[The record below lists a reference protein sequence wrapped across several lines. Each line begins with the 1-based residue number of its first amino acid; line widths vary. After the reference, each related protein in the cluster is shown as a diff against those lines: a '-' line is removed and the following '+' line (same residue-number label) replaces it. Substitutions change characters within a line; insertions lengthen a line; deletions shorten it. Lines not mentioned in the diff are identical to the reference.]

1 MRTPGYFPLIVCS
14 LVWAAACS
22 PATPLPPTSPAV
34 VVSPATRGPHV
45 GPTPTVI
52 ATVSQPPAQS
62 GPTVQVDVTVTDD
75 KLSSSMTTFHVGTAY
90 LFVVKN
96 TGTHELCFDI
106 APPEHATGS
115 LAASL
120 AAALVDIPQNKLPTG
135 AVVQAPYTF
144 NDSAAGVPLELS
156 CLVRRAYD
164 DNVRLAIT
172 VTK

>member
-1 MRTPGYFPLIVCS
+1 MRMLRYAPLILLAVIFTSGCATTTPPPEAS
-14 LVWAAACS
+14 AVPARSAS
-22 PATPLPPTSPAV
+22 PAAKTGKTTSPA
-34 VVSPATRGPHV
+34 
-45 GPTPTVI
+45 PTI
-52 ATVSQPPAQS
+52 SQPAAPTGPA
-62 GPTVQVDVTVTDD
+62 VQVDVNVSDD

-120 AAALVDIPQNKLPTG
+120 TAALVDIPQNKLPTG

-144 NDSAAGVPLELS
+144 GDSAVGVPLELS

-172 VTK
+172 VTN